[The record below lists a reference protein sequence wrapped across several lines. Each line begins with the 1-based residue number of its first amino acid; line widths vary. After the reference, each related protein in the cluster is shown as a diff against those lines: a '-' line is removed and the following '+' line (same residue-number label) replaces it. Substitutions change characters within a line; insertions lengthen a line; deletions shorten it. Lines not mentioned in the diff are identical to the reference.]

1 MLKANLYADVSC
13 LGRHYIYQEQNG
25 AGSFLSQFR
34 KRKKIIKRR
43 PQMLLDKERER
54 LDLTWHQHFKC
65 TIRIYV
71 CIQ

>member
-43 PQMLLDKERER
+43 PQMLLDKERE
-54 LDLTWHQHFKC
+54 K
-65 TIRIYV
+65 I
-71 CIQ
+71 